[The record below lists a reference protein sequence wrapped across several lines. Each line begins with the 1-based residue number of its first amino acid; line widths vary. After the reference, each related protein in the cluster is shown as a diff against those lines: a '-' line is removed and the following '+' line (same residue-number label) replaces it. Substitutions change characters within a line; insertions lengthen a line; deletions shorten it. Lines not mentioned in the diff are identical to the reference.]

1 MSTLAFWILLLLFL
15 AAFAVQ
21 VARRVQLIA
30 AAPNTFSLDHLGT
43 RTRRFVVDVLLQ
55 RKTIAERPLTGLMH
69 AFVFWGFVAFG
80 GYTLTEFLH
89 GLGIVDLT
97 HAGWFRA
104 YRLALTP
111 PATAVL
117 VGILYLLIRR
127 AFVRPVGL
135 GTTVSIESIVIAL
148 FIATLMITFLLTF
161 RLEEGT
167 TSGRVN
173 WWVHA
178 MVILTFMALIPAS
191 KHLHLVLSPITVFLK
206 SPELGNLPNLDFE
219 KEQVGLETVKDLGSK
234 IVLDALT
241 CVECG
246 RCQVNCPAW
255 GAGKEL
261 NPKRIVLQTREA
273 LLAGEREKKLGE
285 VYSEKVLW
293 QCTTCG
299 ACENQCPVGI
309 EHLPILI
316 GSRRGLVSNGDAPEY
331 LGAVYNHLERRGNI
345 WGLGYDQ
352 RQKFVDAAKL
362 EIFDPSTHDV
372 LVWLGC
378 AGAFEA
384 DFQKS
389 LRSLFEILRARGVP
403 FGVLSKERC
412 TGDPAKRTGNEYVY
426 QELANGNIEELR
438 AAAPKKI
445 LTSCPHCVKTI
456 GSDYRKFGYEVD
468 VVHSSVFVEE
478 LTRESS
484 ATTRHARSAKASDTR
499 SAKASAEREIVTFH
513 DPCYLG
519 RYAGRV
525 DEPRALLTRFGAD
538 IKEPERN
545 RDNPFC
551 CGAGGGLLF
560 ADKEEE
566 PGTRISDVRFK
577 QLRAT
582 GANTV
587 VTACP
592 FCSIMLKGAQA
603 SAQADTQFIDLMT
616 FVKDR
621 L

>member
-1 MSTLAFWILLLLFL
+1 MAVVAFWLLFL
-15 AAFAVQ
+15 TFIGAFAAQ

-30 AAPNTFSLDHLGT
+30 AAPNTFSTDQLAF
-43 RTRRFVVDVLLQ
+43 RVRRFLVDVVLQ
-55 RKTIAERPLTGLMH
+55 YRTINERPVAGLAH

-80 GYTLTEFLH
+80 GYTLTEFLR
-89 GLGIVDLT
+89 GLRIVDLT
-97 HAGWFRA
+97 HTSGFAA
-104 YRLALTP
+104 YRLVLAP
-111 PATAVL
+111 FAVAVL

-127 AFVRPVGL
+127 AFVRPAGL
-135 GTTVSIESIVIAL
+135 GTKVSIESIVIGL

-161 RLEEGT
+161 RLEEGST
-167 TSGRVN
+167 TERVN
-173 WWVHA
+173 WWLH
-178 MVILTFMALIPAS
+178 MLVILAFMALIPAS
-191 KHLHLVLSPITVFLK
+191 KHFHLVLSPITVFLK

-234 IVLDALT
+234 SVLDAFT

-261 NPKRIVLQTREA
+261 NPKTIILQTQEA
-273 LLAGEREKKLGE
+273 LLAGVRDRKLGE

-309 EHLPILI
+309 EHLPVLI
-316 GSRRGLVSNGDAPEY
+316 GSRRGLVSNGDAPDY
-331 LGAVYNHLERRGNI
+331 LGAMYNNLERRSNI

-352 RQKFVDAAKL
+352 RAKFVQSAGL
-362 EIFDPSTHDV
+362 ETFDPAKHDV

-378 AGAFEA
+378 AGSFDA

-389 LRSLFEILRARGVP
+389 LRSLFGILRAKDVR

-412 TGDPAKRTGNEYVY
+412 NGDPAKRTGNEYMF
-426 QELANGNIEELR
+426 QELANGNIEDLK
-438 AAAPKKI
+438 AAGVKKI

-456 GSDYRKFGYEVD
+456 GNDYRKFGYD
-468 VVHSSVFVEE
+468 VEIEHSSVFVEA
-478 LTRESS
+478 LLREGS
-484 ATTRHARSAKASDTR
+484 AALSGP
-499 SAKASAEREIVTFH
+499 RETVTFH

-519 RYAGRV
+519 RYAGTV
-525 DEPRALLTRFGAD
+525 DEPRNLLTRFGAT
-538 IKEPERN
+538 IVEPERN
-545 RDNPFC
+545 RDNPYC

-566 PGTRISDVRFK
+566 PGSRISDVRFK
-577 QLRAT
+577 QLQAT

-603 SAQADTQFIDLMT
+603 SAGADTQFVDLMT
-616 FVKDR
+616 YVNGKLQPR
-621 L
+621 A